1 MSHLF
6 KLVPVGLMLLDEEVL
21 VAGGGGRGASVAG
34 EALVLGPPFVSSCYQ
49 SSLVSDLT
57 SILAIISRLLTICH
71 YFLGNLDNVK

>member
-34 EALVLGPPFVSSCYQ
+34 EALVLGPPFVSSCPLDLRPRPLPLVLPL
-49 SSLVSDLT
+49 SLDIV
-57 SILAIISRLLTICH
+57 H
-71 YFLGNLDNVK
+71 VP